1 MTNNNNRDF
10 KKVLETLDANEKSTN
25 DKLLSLIDNC
35 ITPLA
40 KGTKDTTEA
49 FYKFAEATATSND
62 SAYKIFGALRDVIG
76 ELQLKIDRLEKRVDN
91 LEK

>member
-1 MTNNNNRDF
+1 MKNNNNRDF

-40 KGTKDTTEA
+40 KGSKDTAQGLIDLAKANDETTEGI
-49 FYKFAEATATSND
+49 FNLFKQLATM
-62 SAYKIFGALRDVIG
+62 I
-76 ELQLKIDRLEKRVDN
+76 EELEKRVDN